1 MTTHNMLLATKYL
14 HMVHLLKY
22 LLFQYYNHISLTV
35 LCRVCNFINLFPTE
49 LTDNNVE
56 EDSNAAATI
65 TVAVQDM
72 TLPASFDA
80 DDPTQSV

>member
-1 MTTHNMLLATKYL
+1 MYALL
-14 HMVHLLKY
+14 
-22 LLFQYYNHISLTV
+22 LTY
-35 LCRVCNFINLFPTE
+35 FPTE

-56 EDSNAAATI
+56 EDSNDAATV